1 MRAVANWVSA
11 HPRGVL
17 VLVGLLCALAI
28 AALVDPATGEL
39 RLRIDPALNQL
50 LPDDD
55 PSRRLYDGLVE
66 RFGSD
71 DVLVLALEVEDVFR
85 TSVLRRLERITRAL
99 EALDGVDRVLSLASA
114 SRLRSVD
121 GDLEIAPLL
130 AEIPDSRREL
140 QALRRT
146 VLGDP
151 IHGGNLVSRNG
162 RVAALFVHLDQI
174 PESEM
179 IERGLDLQVLRTAEQ
194 HANGARVWMAGTP
207 FVKAEMSRILVSDL
221 AVMLPA
227 VVVLMLAVCG
237 AAFRTRIASV
247 VPVATVLVALLW
259 TLGAMAWMGHAL
271 NIVTSLVPV
280 LVLVVGFAYVVHVVA
295 AHREAVRKS
304 RVAGAREAVR
314 SSLERVGF
322 AVVLTALTT
331 AAGFLSLAAQPLHVI
346 REFGLWSALGVGAA
360 LAASLTLAPAL
371 LALAPASTPQPGS
384 DWERAVDRAAAR
396 LGAFDLRH
404 RRAIVALGA
413 VLLAAAGA
421 AMTRIEVNTEVI
433 DNFAGGSRVRL
444 GYEVINASLEGANQL
459 YVMVQAPAAGAFKDP
474 TALRELEA
482 LQNWLEGQPEVGGT
496 TSAVDHLAA
505 IHQAFAG
512 GDESERRIPD
522 SRRLAAQLLLIGG
535 SGELDKFIDGRYRTA
550 TILVRSTATESREMA
565 ALVRRIESRLDAL
578 EKGLTGSVT
587 GNGVLLARTTDD
599 ISQGQALSL
608 VWAFAMIFGI
618 LAFYF
623 RSLRLGIV
631 ALLPNVLPVAV
642 YFGALGATGVTLNNA
657 TALMGCM
664 ILGIAVD
671 DTVHFLV
678 HFRQAARRGGGEASA
693 AVVALREVARPVSY
707 TTLVLCL
714 GLLVVTTSDLETQAQ
729 FGALGAFTLAFAW
742 AVDLVLTPALC
753 SLMRIPVAPVSARSE
768 LTPLESG
775 AG

>member
-1 MRAVANWVSA
+1 MRAIANWVSA
-11 HPRGVL
+11 RPRGVL
-17 VLVGLLCALAI
+17 VLVGLSCALAI
-28 AALVDPATGEL
+28 SALVDPATGEL

-55 PSRRLYDGLVE
+55 PSRRLYDDLVE

-85 TSVLRRLERITRAL
+85 PSLLRRLERITREL
-99 EALDGVDRVLSLASA
+99 EALDGVHRVLSLVSA
-114 SRLRSVD
+114 SRLRSAD
-121 GDLEIAPLL
+121 GDLEITPLL
-130 AEIPDSRREL
+130 AGIPEGRREL
-140 QALRRT
+140 EALRRS
-146 VLGDP
+146 VLRDP
-151 IHGGNLVSRNG
+151 IHGGNLVSRDG
-162 RVAALFVHLDQI
+162 RFAALFVQLDPM

-179 IERGLDLQVLRTAEQ
+179 IERGLDLQVLRVAER
-194 HANGARVWMAGTP
+194 HADGARVWMAGTP

-227 VVVLMLAVCG
+227 VVVLMLAVCA
-237 AAFRTRIASV
+237 AAFRSWVAAV

-280 LVLVVGFAYVVHVVA
+280 LVLVVGFAYVVHIVA
-295 AHREAVRKS
+295 AHREALRGD
-304 RVAGAREAVR
+304 RVAGARESVR
-314 SSLERVGF
+314 ASLERVGF

-331 AAGFLSLAAQPLHVI
+331 AAGFLSLAAQSLHVI

-371 LALAPASTPQPGS
+371 LALAPASAPRPGS
-384 DWERAVDRAAAR
+384 RWERAVDGTAAR

-413 VLLAAAGA
+413 VLFAAAGA

-433 DNFAGGSRVRL
+433 DNFAEGSRVRL
-444 GYEVINASLEGANQL
+444 GYEAINASLEGANQL
-459 YVMVQAPAAGAFKDP
+459 YVMVRAPAAGAFKDP
-474 TALRELEA
+474 AALRELES
-482 LQNWLEGQPEVGGT
+482 LQDWLEAQPEVGGT

-522 SRRLAAQLLLIGG
+522 SRRLAAQLFLIGG
-535 SGELDKFIDGRYRTA
+535 SGELDKYIDGRYRTA
-550 TILVRSTATESREMA
+550 TILVRSTATASREMA
-565 ALVRRIESRLDAL
+565 DLVRRIEARLGAL
-578 EKGLTGSVT
+578 DQGLTGSVT
-587 GNGVLLARTTDD
+587 GNGVLLARATDD
-599 ISQGQALSL
+599 ISRGQALSL
-608 VWAFAMIFGI
+608 GWAFAMIFGI
-618 LAFYF
+618 LAAYF

-631 ALLPNVLPVAV
+631 ALVPNLLPVAV
-642 YFGALGATGVTLNNA
+642 YFGALGATGVSLNNA

-678 HFRQAARRGGGEASA
+678 HFRRAARGGGGEAPA
-693 AVVALREVARPVSY
+693 AVAALREVARPVTY

-714 GLLVVTTSDLETQAQ
+714 GLLVVTTSDLATQAQ

-753 SLMRIPVAPVSARSE
+753 SLMRITAASPSASRE
-768 LTPLESG
+768 LTPLEFG